1 MPNAGTFSSFA
12 VCYNHAAREENPR
25 IEWRNMEEKLLDT
38 IQNDYVVEIAY
49 KLNVDGEEVE
59 SDLLEYL
66 HGHGN
71 IIPGLEQPLTGA
83 KVGDTLEVIAK
94 AEDAYGEFDPDS
106 VITVSRDSFPP
117 DFEIHL
123 GEAMRLRDASGHI
136 FQGVATALSDDAV
149 ELDLNHPMAGK
160 DLLFNVTVM
169 SVRPATEEEIIAGH
183 LHYGGCAGCS
193 SDCGDGCGSD
203 CC

>member
-1 MPNAGTFSSFA
+1 
-12 VCYNHAAREENPR
+12 
-25 IEWRNMEEKLLDT
+25 MEETKQNT
-38 IQNDYVVEIAY
+38 IKNDHVVQIAY
-49 KLNVDGEEVE
+49 NLTVDGKEVE

-66 HGHGN
+66 HGRGN
-71 IIPGLEQPLTGA
+71 IIPGLEKPLEGA

-117 DFEIHL
+117 NFEIRL
-123 GEAMRLRDASGHI
+123 GEAMRLRDAEGHI
-136 FQGVATALSDDAV
+136 FQGVATALTDETV

-160 DLLFNVTVM
+160 DLVFKVTVL
-169 SVRPATEEEIIAGH
+169 SVRPATEQEKAAGH
-183 LHYGGCAGCS
+183 LQYGGCAGCS
-193 SDCGDGCGSD
+193 SGCGDDCGDS

>member
-1 MPNAGTFSSFA
+1 
-12 VCYNHAAREENPR
+12 
-25 IEWRNMEEKLLDT
+25 MEEKKLDT
-38 IQNDYVVEIAY
+38 IQNDHVVQIAY
-49 KLNVDGEEVE
+49 NLNVEGEEVE

-71 IIPGLEQPLTGA
+71 IIPGLEDPLTGA

-106 VITVSRDSFPP
+106 VITVSRESFPA

-123 GEAMRLRDASGHI
+123 GEAMRLRDATGHV
-136 FQGVATALSDDAV
+136 FQGVATALSEDSV

-160 DLLFNVTVM
+160 DLHFNVTVL
-169 SVRPATEEEIIAGH
+169 SVRPATEAEKAAGH
-183 LHYGGCAGCS
+183 LHYGGCEGCG
-193 SDCGDGCGSD
+193 SDCGDGCSTD

>member
-1 MPNAGTFSSFA
+1 MLETVPRPQSVIIIRRGRISPLGEW
-12 VCYNHAAREENPR
+12 RKMEENT
-25 IEWRNMEEKLLDT
+25 LDT
-38 IQNDYVVEIAY
+38 IQNDHVVQIAY
-49 KLNVDGEEVE
+49 NLNVDGEEIE
-59 SDLLEYL
+59 SDMLEYL

-83 KVGDTLEVIAK
+83 KIGDTLEVVAK
-94 AEDAYGEFDPDS
+94 AADAYGEFDPDS
-106 VITVSRDSFPP
+106 VISVSRASFPP

-123 GEAMRLRDASGHI
+123 GEAMRLRDGSGHI
-136 FQGVATALSDDAV
+136 FQGVATAISEDSV

-160 DLLFNVTVM
+160 DLTFKVTVLAI
-169 SVRPATEEEIIAGH
+169 RPATDEELAEGH
-183 LHYGGCAGCS
+183 LHYGGCESCS

>member
-1 MPNAGTFSSFA
+1 MPNADLFCSLA
-12 VCYNHAAREENPR
+12 VCYNHAARETNPPGK
-25 IEWRNMEEKLLDT
+25 WRKMEEKKLDT
-38 IQNDYVVEIAY
+38 IQNDHVVQIAY
-49 KLNVDGEEVE
+49 NLNVEGEEVE

-71 IIPGLEQPLTGA
+71 IIPGLEDPLTGA

-106 VITVSRDSFPP
+106 VITVSRESFPP

-123 GEAMRLRDASGHI
+123 GEAMRLRDAAGHV
-136 FQGVATALSDDAV
+136 FQGVATALSEDSV

-160 DLLFNVTVM
+160 DLHFKVTVL
-169 SVRPATEEEIIAGH
+169 SVRPATEEEKAAGH
-183 LHYGGCAGCS
+183 LHYGGCEGCG
-193 SDCGDGCGSD
+193 SDCGDGCSSD

>member
-1 MPNAGTFSSFA
+1 MAPFTRLQSVIIIRRGRT
-12 VCYNHAAREENPR
+12 NPLG
-25 IEWRNMEEKLLDT
+25 EWRKMEEKTLDT
-38 IQNDYVVEIAY
+38 IQNDHVVQIAY
-49 KLNVDGEEVE
+49 NLNVDGEEIE

-106 VITVSRDSFPP
+106 VITVSRESFPP

-123 GEAMRLRDASGHI
+123 GEAMRLRDAAGHV
-136 FQGVATALSDDAV
+136 FQGMATALTDDTV

-160 DLLFNVTVM
+160 DLFFKVTVL
-169 SVRPATEEEIIAGH
+169 SVRPATEEEKAAGH
-183 LHYGGCAGCS
+183 LHYGGCESCS
-193 SDCGDGCGSD
+193 SSCGDDCGDS

>member
-1 MPNAGTFSSFA
+1 MAPFTRLQSVIIIRRGRTT
-12 VCYNHAAREENPR
+12 PLG
-25 IEWRNMEEKLLDT
+25 EWRKMEEKTLDT
-38 IQNDYVVEIAY
+38 IQNDHVVQIAY
-49 KLNVDGEEVE
+49 NLNVDGEEIE

-106 VITVSRDSFPP
+106 VITVSRESFPP

-123 GEAMRLRDASGHI
+123 GEAMRLRDAAGHV
-136 FQGVATALSDDAV
+136 FQGMATALTDDTV

-160 DLLFNVTVM
+160 DLFFKVTVL
-169 SVRPATEEEIIAGH
+169 SVRPATEEEKAAGH
-183 LHYGGCAGCS
+183 LHYGGCESCS
-193 SDCGDGCGSD
+193 SSCGDDCGDS

>member
-1 MPNAGTFSSFA
+1 
-12 VCYNHAAREENPR
+12 
-25 IEWRNMEEKLLDT
+25 MEEKTLDT
-38 IQNDYVVEIAY
+38 IQNDHVVQIAY
-49 KLNVDGEEVE
+49 NLNVDGEEIE

-83 KVGDTLEVIAK
+83 KLGDTLEVIAK
-94 AEDAYGEFDPDS
+94 AEDAYGEFDPDA
-106 VITVSRDSFPP
+106 VITVSRESFPEG
-117 DFEIHL
+117 FEIRL
-123 GEAMRLRDASGHI
+123 GKAMRLRDGAGHI
-136 FQGVATALSDDAV
+136 FQGVATALTDDSV

-160 DLLFNVTVM
+160 DLHFKVTVLAI
-169 SVRPATEEEIIAGH
+169 RPGTEEEIAEGH
-183 LHYGGCAGCS
+183 LHYGGCESCS

>member
-1 MPNAGTFSSFA
+1 MIRLFHHLQSVIIMRRGRTSP
-12 VCYNHAAREENPR
+12 HK
-25 IEWRNMEEKLLDT
+25 EWRNMEEKLLDT
-38 IQNDYVVEIAY
+38 IQNDCVVQIAY
-49 KLNVDGEEVE
+49 NLNVDGEEVE

-83 KVGDTLEVIAK
+83 KVGDKLEVIAK

-106 VITVSRDSFPP
+106 VITVSRASFPP

-123 GEAMRLRDASGHI
+123 GEAMRLRDAAGHI
-136 FQGVATALSDDAV
+136 FQGVATAISDDAV

-160 DLLFNVTVM
+160 DLHFKVTVLA
-169 SVRPATEEEIIAGH
+169 VRPATEEEVAAGH
-183 LHYGGCAGCS
+183 LHYGGCEGCG

>member
-1 MPNAGTFSSFA
+1 
-12 VCYNHAAREENPR
+12 
-25 IEWRNMEEKLLDT
+25 MEEILLDT
-38 IQNDYVVEIAY
+38 IQNDHVVEIAY

-169 SVRPATEEEIIAGH
+169 SVRPATEEEISAGH